1 MITFHVDDWWNITV
15 LPVPFFFK
23 ESSRYVVYISGIL
36 VQVILWFDQS
46 TVNMHSSAFS
56 SRDLLYPFKGQRERE
71 RTHALLLN
79 PPEFSMGGATQKW
92 PLRNHI
98 SEMFF
103 EIRPIKYDRNVKQVC
118 LSRRRDWPH
127 VLILAVVQSS
137 CVLKNYWNLQWCNLN
152 DAIYFKSNQLLN
164 L

>member
-1 MITFHVDDWWNITV
+1 MEYNC
-15 LPVPFFFK
+15 LACAFFFLK
-23 ESSRYVVYISGIL
+23 NQVDTSCISQEFL
-36 VQVILWFDQS
+36 YKLFLWFDQS

-137 CVLKNYWNLQWCNLN
+137 CVLKNYWNLQWCNLD
-152 DAIYFKSNQLLN
+152 DATYIKSNQLLN

>member
-15 LPVPFFFK
+15 LPVPFFLK
-23 ESSRYVVYISGIL
+23 NQVDTSCISQEFLYKLFFDLTNQQLTCTPVHL
-36 VQVILWFDQS
+36 VLGVFCIHLND
-46 TVNMHSSAFS
+46 
-56 SRDLLYPFKGQRERE
+56 RE

-137 CVLKNYWNLQWCNLN
+137 CELKNYWNLQWCNLN